1 MADVKRNPGKAG
13 ATQPG
18 ASEVQD
24 INDTITSAIGARVK
38 LTTVAPHSQTLQGT
52 LYTVCPVRNAVAL
65 NTAPAPPNPSST
77 LANHPGNYHIIPIRH
92 IQSFELISLDADA
105 AKQPVGTIDMKKL
118 RDREEAAIRKLQE
131 QEANKGKG
139 VTREAQ
145 QIFDALKRLLPTR
158 WHEQQIV
165 VSDSVI
171 ISPPYTAN
179 DCEAPKGKDQALD
192 RIRMI
197 LNGERDKIARRA
209 AQEGTSP
216 AGNPRKGG

>member
-1 MADVKRNPGKAG
+1 MADVKRNPGKAS
-13 ATQPG
+13 AAQPG
-18 ASEVQD
+18 ASQSQD
-24 INDTITSAIGARVK
+24 ISDTITAAIGARVK

-52 LYTVCPVRNAVAL
+52 LYTVCPVRNAVAI

-77 LANHPGNYHIIPIRH
+77 LANQPGDYHIIPIRH

-118 RDREEAAIRKLQE
+118 RDREDAALRKLQE

>member
-13 ATQPG
+13 AAQPG
-18 ASEVQD
+18 ASQLQD
-24 INDTITSAIGARVK
+24 ISDTITSAIGARVK
-38 LTTVAPHSQTLQGT
+38 LTTVAPHSQALQGT

-65 NTAPAPPNPSST
+65 NTAPAPPNPSSA
-77 LANHPGNYHIIPIRH
+77 LANQPGDYHIIPIRH

-105 AKQPVGTIDMKKL
+105 AKQSVGAIDMKKL

-216 AGNPRKGG
+216 AGNQRKGG